1 MKETTRQLILL
12 FGVLTLLTSSV
23 VVINMADTGEPE
35 EPEDVNETGANESY
49 NATEPDTLIGK
60 SIRGYQIM
68 IKDMKDAMGLASSD
82 TPQRP

>member
-35 EPEDVNETGANESY
+35 EPEDVNESRANESY
-49 NATEPDTLIGK
+49 NATEPDTLIGN
-60 SIRGYQIM
+60 SVRGYQIM
-68 IKDMKDAMGLASSD
+68 IRDMQKAMGLASD
-82 TPQRP
+82 TPEGP

>member
-23 VVINMADTGEPE
+23 VVINMADTGASEEPE
-35 EPEDVNETGANESY
+35 EVNETGVNESY

-68 IKDMKDAMGLASSD
+68 VEDMKKAMGLASD
-82 TPQRP
+82 TPDRP

>member
-23 VVINMADTGEPE
+23 VVINMADTGETKKPKE
-35 EPEDVNETGANESY
+35 VNETGVNESY

-68 IKDMKDAMGLASSD
+68 VQDVKKGMGLVSD
-82 TPQRP
+82 TPDRP